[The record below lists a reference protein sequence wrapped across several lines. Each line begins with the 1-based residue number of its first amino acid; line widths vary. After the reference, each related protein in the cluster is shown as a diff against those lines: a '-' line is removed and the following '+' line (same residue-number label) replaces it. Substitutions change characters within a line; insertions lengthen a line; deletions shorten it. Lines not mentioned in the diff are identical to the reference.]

1 MDPGKNNSEFG
12 TVAAPREL
20 PGVARGNIETVT
32 QIAQEFAQT
41 QTRVD
46 RLSGAVTRRAGSA
59 LFVVG
64 QVALVAV
71 WITMNTDW
79 SFGIPPFDPFPF
91 ALLGVIISF
100 EAVLL
105 SLFVLMNQ
113 KRQAQQAEH
122 WAHLHLQIGI
132 LAEQEATKMLQM
144 LTSITERLGMPTSH
158 DTELQEMTK
167 KTVVNHLAQELA
179 DTLEK
184 SRAAEVA
191 VEE

>member
-1 MDPGKNNSEFG
+1 MDPRNQNREVE
-12 TVAAPREL
+12 TVAAPCVL

-32 QIAQEFAQT
+32 QIAEEFART

-46 RLSGAVTRRAGSA
+46 RLSGAVTRRAGSVT
-59 LFVVG
+59 FVVSH
-64 QVALVAV
+64 VLIVAV
-71 WITMNTDW
+71 WIAINTG
-79 SFGIPPFDPFPF
+79 SILGISPFDPFPF
-91 ALLGVIISF
+91 SLLGVIISF

-132 LAEQEATKMLQM
+132 LVEQEATKMLQL
-144 LTSITERLGMPTSH
+144 LTSISERLGLPTSH
-158 DTELQEMTK
+158 DAELQEMTK

-184 SRAAEVA
+184 TRAAEVA
-191 VEE
+191 LEE